1 MTLILK
7 LSDGLLTDLMKE
19 MVELLA
25 SCPTVHGWT
34 ATGLT
39 VFASALN
46 RNFRQ
51 ARKNGKNNI

>member
-1 MTLILK
+1 
-7 LSDGLLTDLMKE
+7 MKE